1 MVKPLGYPKETT
13 PSVHGSWPVSCGE
26 ARLRLGWRLRFGR
39 PRLDPAHVGLRPATR
54 RGFFNRRGGNNDEG
68 TRKTGK
74 LVVEWVLQS
83 VFGEIVRP
91 GFGMFWEQRWIDFVN
106 ISPFCVGEGC
116 LYRAN
121 GSDFR
126 GNFFSSFQPPH
137 VVGPC
142 SFLSFRGWDAYK
154 YPLVN

>member
-1 MVKPLGYPKETT
+1 MAAD
-13 PSVHGSWPVSCGE
+13 PSVVAKPGSVWGE
-26 ARLRLGWRLRFGR
+26 DFVLADRDLIRRTSAFG
-39 PRLDPAHVGLRPATR
+39 PATR

-83 VFGEIVRP
+83 MFGEIVRP

-106 ISPFCVGEGC
+106 ISPFCMGEGC

-121 GSDFR
+121 GSDFLN
-126 GNFFSSFQPPH
+126 G
-137 VVGPC
+137 
-142 SFLSFRGWDAYK
+142 LT
-154 YPLVN
+154 L